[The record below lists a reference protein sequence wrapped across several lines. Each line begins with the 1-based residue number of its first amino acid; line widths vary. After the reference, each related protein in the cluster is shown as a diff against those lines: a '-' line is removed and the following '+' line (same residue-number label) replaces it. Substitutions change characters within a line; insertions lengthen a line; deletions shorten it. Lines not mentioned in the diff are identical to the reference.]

1 VDSIRDIHTLRC
13 LISKI
18 NGHIDYLSQPDFTDH
33 DELID
38 TTESRVSL
46 GIIRDLC
53 AKRIAEFSSLTEG
66 NHRVNSSQ
74 LSSAIDANSR
84 PQLAESSAQGAA
96 RALRESTR
104 EGFSRARWN
113 EEFQTSLA
121 RSRAQEAAFEVA
133 EIARLRNANMEDSSS
148 TSYKGKGKSIDK

>member
-66 NHRVNSSQ
+66 NRVNSSQ
-74 LSSAIDANSR
+74 LSSAIDASSR

-104 EGFSRARWN
+104 
-113 EEFQTSLA
+113 
-121 RSRAQEAAFEVA
+121 
-133 EIARLRNANMEDSSS
+133 
-148 TSYKGKGKSIDK
+148 